1 LDYFASSVENSGEAL
16 VISFVGSNIKI
27 ECGHGGWKE
36 QPLFIIVRA
45 AELRGGAEG
54 VLAVQSGQ

>member
-1 LDYFASSVENSGEAL
+1 MENSGEAL
-16 VISFVGSNIKI
+16 VISFVGTNIKI

-54 VLAVQSGQ
+54 ILALQRGQ

>member
-1 LDYFASSVENSGEAL
+1 ME
-16 VISFVGSNIKI
+16 
-27 ECGHGGWKE
+27 E